1 MASLVHRIRHP
12 KHWKI
17 AVVFWVIVAGLIGFR
32 LYLPTLV
39 TQIVNEK
46 LNQIPGYKGRIDGVS
61 IHIWRGAYT
70 IHGPYLKKEE
80 GKIPKPF
87 LEAMD
92 VDISVNWPAL
102 LHFTIVAKVT
112 VDKLHVNIVNGPSTG
127 QKQTSMDLSG
137 IQKLKELV
145 PLRIDKLEIT
155 DGEVHYGNP
164 WGKPPFDIYLD
175 DIELIARNLTN
186 SDKISKSLVATL
198 AVKGKAMKSGHFNVD
213 AAIDPYAKKPTFQVK
228 LELKELAV
236 KELNAFAEDAV
247 AVDIKSGTLGVFAEA
262 NAKEGSIHGYVK
274 PLIHDLDIA
283 KIKDNATVLETLK
296 GIAVEIVSAIFRNR
310 PHEQIGVKV
319 DFHGSLEKPE
329 ISVWD
334 TIVSLLKNAF
344 IKALEPKL
352 EGGVAPQADQ
362 AKTSGGGKEDEKM
375 KASQEKTKTE
385 MEKKADKTEAKK
397 KEDARKKDDAKKD
410 DKKK

>member
-1 MASLVHRIRHP
+1 LASFLHRIRHP
-12 KHWKI
+12 KRWKI
-17 AVVFWVIVAGLIGFR
+17 AIVFWVIVAGFIGFR

-46 LNQIPGYKGRIDGVS
+46 LDEIPGYKGRIDGVG

-87 LEAMD
+87 LEAKD

-102 LHFTIVAKVT
+102 LHFTIVGKVT
-112 VDKLHVNIVNGPSTG
+112 FDKLHVNIVNGPSAG

-145 PLRIDKLEIT
+145 PLRIDKLEVT

-198 AVKGKAMKSGHFNVD
+198 AAKGKAMKSGHFKVD
-213 AAIDPYAKKPTFQVK
+213 ASIDPYTKHPTFEVK
-228 LELKELAV
+228 LELKDLQV
-236 KELNAFAEDAV
+236 RELNAFAEDAA
-247 AVDIKSGTLGVFAEA
+247 AVDIKTGTLGVFAEA
-262 NAKEGSIHGYVK
+262 NAKEGSIHGYIK

-283 KIKDNATVLETLK
+283 NIKNNATVLETLK

-329 ISVWD
+329 ISIWD
-334 TIVSLLKNAF
+334 TIVSLLQNAF

-352 EGGVAPQADQ
+352 EGGVAPKADQ
-362 AKTSGGGKEDEKM
+362 AQTAGGGKDDEKM
-375 KASQEKTKTE
+375 KESQDKTKKE
-385 MEKKADKTEAKK
+385 VEKKAAKTDEK
-397 KEDARKKDDAKKD
+397 KKDDAKKD
-410 DKKK
+410 AKPKGTR

>member
-1 MASLVHRIRHP
+1 LATLLHRIRHP
-12 KHWKI
+12 KHWKL
-17 AVVFWVIVAGLIGFR
+17 AVVVWLVIAALVGFR

-39 TQIVNEK
+39 TQIVNDK
-46 LNQIPGYKGRIDGVS
+46 LDEIPGYKGRIDGVS

-87 LEAMD
+87 LEAKD

-102 LHFTIVAKVT
+102 LHFTIVGKVT
-112 VDKLHVNIVNGPSTG
+112 FDKLHVNIVNGPSAG

-145 PLRIDKLEIT
+145 PLRIDKLEVT

-198 AVKGKAMKSGHFNVD
+198 AAKGKAMKSGHFKVD
-213 AAIDPYAKKPTFQVK
+213 ASIDPYTKHPTFEVK
-228 LELKELAV
+228 LELKDLQV
-236 KELNAFAEDAV
+236 RELNAFAEDAA
-247 AVDIKSGTLGVFAEA
+247 AVDIKTGTLGVFAEA
-262 NAKEGSIHGYVK
+262 NAKEGSIHGYIK

-283 KIKDNATVLETLK
+283 NIKNNATVLETLK

-329 ISVWD
+329 ISIWD
-334 TIVSLLKNAF
+334 TIVSLLQNAF

-352 EGGVAPQADQ
+352 EGGVAPKADQ
-362 AKTSGGGKEDEKM
+362 AQTAGGGKDDEKM
-375 KASQEKTKTE
+375 KESQDKTKKE
-385 MEKKADKTEAKK
+385 VEKKAAKTDEK
-397 KEDARKKDDAKKD
+397 KKDDAKKD
-410 DKKK
+410 AKPKGTR

>member
-1 MASLVHRIRHP
+1 LATLLHRIRHP
-12 KHWKI
+12 KHWKL
-17 AVVFWVIVAGLIGFR
+17 AVVLWLIIAALVGFR

-46 LNQIPGYKGRIDGVS
+46 LDEIPGYKGRIDGVS

-87 LEAMD
+87 LEAKD

-112 VDKLHVNIVNGPSTG
+112 FDKLHVNIVNGPSTG

-145 PLRIDKLEIT
+145 PLRIDKLEVT
-155 DGEVHYGNP
+155 DGELHYGNP

-186 SDKISKSLVATL
+186 SEKISKSLVATL
-198 AVKGKAMKSGHFNVD
+198 AVKGKAMKSGHFKAD
-213 AAIDPYAKKPTFQVK
+213 ASIDPYAKHPTFEVK
-228 LELKELAV
+228 LELKDLQV
-236 KELNAFAEDAV
+236 KELNAFAEDAA
-247 AVDIKSGTLGVFAEA
+247 AVDIKTGTLGVFAEA

-283 KIKDNATVLETLK
+283 NIKNNASVLETLK

-329 ISVWD
+329 ISIWD

-352 EGGVAPQADQ
+352 EGGVAPKADQ
-362 AKTSGGGKEDEKM
+362 AQTAGGGKDDEKM
-375 KASQEKTKTE
+375 KESQDKTKKE
-385 MEKKADKTEAKK
+385 VEKKAAKTDEKK
-397 KEDARKKDDAKKD
+397 KDE
-410 DKKK
+410 KKK